1 MKLLPWSKGS
11 ALQPL
16 QTAQPAEQ
24 KVSGLKC
31 RVLINVYQ
39 GPAKYSWS
47 WKLVA
52 PHIITKQQQLNLDS
66 LVGRYCEAKYGA
78 EPESSSGVVRSQID
92 RVSFVI
98 LQ

>member
-11 ALQPL
+11 AQQLKPAVQPQE
-16 QTAQPAEQ
+16 QT
-24 KVSGLKC
+24 VSGLKC
-31 RVLINVYQ
+31 RVVINVYQ

-52 PHIITKQQQLNLDS
+52 PNSITKQQQLNLDS
-66 LVGRYCEAKYGA
+66 LVGRYCQAKYGA
-78 EPESSSGVVRSQID
+78 EPESINGVVRSQID

>member
-11 ALQPL
+11 AQQP
-16 QTAQPAEQ
+16 TPAAQPAER
-24 KVSGLKC
+24 VSGLKC

-52 PHIITKQQQLNLDS
+52 PRIITKQQQLNLDS

-78 EPESSSGVVRSQID
+78 EPETSSEVVRSQTD